1 MLDEIRNT
9 RVDKVI
15 LICVLLFSLFSLLA
29 VYSATHGSKVASIHD
44 NFYKQIVWVV
54 VGLLLFFAL
63 TYLPLHIAFS
73 LAYPLYA
80 ILLVMILGIDLV
92 GSISGGAQR
101 WFEVGGI
108 KVQPSEFMKPVVVLT
123 LARFLSPEDANP
135 NRLKNLLIA
144 FGIVLAPFV
153 LVLKQPD
160 LGTSLVY
167 LSMVIPVLYWR
178 GLAPFTIFVVVSP
191 VIAFLASFN
200 YYSFSAVILL
210 ISVVLYLSRRGK
222 RVAWTVFS
230 MNVFVGTLSPLVWN
244 SLHGYQ
250 QQRILTFL
258 GLVEDPRGVGYQI
271 IQSMVAIGSG
281 GIFGKGLLHGTQTQ
295 LRFLPAQHTDFIFSV
310 LAEEWGFIGS
320 LAVLALFFIFIM
332 RAIKIA
338 TTSSYRFASLAAIGL
353 ATIFAFQAIVNLG
366 MTMGIMPVTG
376 VPLPFISYGGSAMLT
391 NMTMA
396 ALLSNAV
403 TQRYF

>member
-1 MLDEIRNT
+1 MLDDIRKT
-9 RVDKVI
+9 RVDRVI

-29 VYSATHGSKVASIHD
+29 VFSATHGSKVAAIHD
-44 NFYKQIVWVV
+44 NFAKQIVWVAI
-54 VGLLLFFAL
+54 GLALFFAL
-63 TYLPLHIAFS
+63 TFVPLHIIFS

-80 ILLVMILGIDLV
+80 LLLLMILGIDLV

-101 WFEVGGI
+101 WFEVGGVKI
-108 KVQPSEFMKPVVVLT
+108 QPSEFMKPVLVLT
-123 LARFLSPEDANP
+123 LARFFAPEQVNP
-135 NRLKNLLIA
+135 NQIKNLLIA
-144 FGIVLAPFV
+144 FAIVLIPFV
-153 LVLKQPD
+153 LVLEQPD

-167 LSMVIPVLYWR
+167 LAVIIPMLYWR
-178 GLAPFTIFVVVSP
+178 GLQPFTIFVIVSP

-200 YYSFSAVILL
+200 YYSFSAAILL
-210 ISVVLYLSRRGK
+210 ISAVLYLSRRSK
-222 RVAWTVFS
+222 RVAWSVFFV
-230 MNVFVGTLSPLVWN
+230 NVFVGTLSPLVWER
-244 SLHGYQ
+244 LHGYQ

-258 GLVEDPRGVGYQI
+258 GLVNDPRGVGYQI

-281 GIFGKGLLHGTQTQ
+281 GLTGKGLLQGTQTQ

-320 LAVLALFFIFIM
+320 LAVLALFLVFLS
-332 RAIKIA
+332 RGIKIA
-338 TTSSYRFASLAAIGL
+338 ASSGYRFARL
-353 ATIFAFQAIVNLG
+353 ATMGLVITIAFQAVVNLG
-366 MTMGIMPVTG
+366 MTMGIMPVAG

-396 ALLSNAV
+396 ALLSNAA

>member
-1 MLDEIRNT
+1 M
-9 RVDKVI
+9 
-15 LICVLLFSLFSLLA
+15 
-29 VYSATHGSKVASIHD
+29 
-44 NFYKQIVWVV
+44 
-54 VGLLLFFAL
+54 
-63 TYLPLHIAFS
+63 
-73 LAYPLYA
+73 
-80 ILLVMILGIDLV
+80 
-92 GSISGGAQR
+92 
-101 WFEVGGI
+101 
-108 KVQPSEFMKPVVVLT
+108 
-123 LARFLSPEDANP
+123 
-135 NRLKNLLIA
+135 
-144 FGIVLAPFV
+144 
-153 LVLKQPD
+153 
-160 LGTSLVY
+160 
-167 LSMVIPVLYWR
+167 LYWR
-178 GLAPFTIFVVVSP
+178 GLSPFTIFVICSP
-191 VIAFLASFN
+191 LIAFLASFN
-200 YYSFSAVILL
+200 YYAFSAAILL

-222 RVAWTVFS
+222 RVAWSVFLL
-230 MNVFVGTLSPLVWN
+230 NVFVGTLSPVVWN
-244 SLHGYQ
+244 GLHGYQ

-320 LAVLALFFIFIM
+320 LAVLALFFVFIM

-338 TTSSYRFASLAAIGL
+338 ASSSYRFASLAAMGM

>member
-29 VYSATHGSKVASIHD
+29 VYSATHGSKVAAIHD

-80 ILLVMILGIDLV
+80 FLLVMILGIDLV

-230 MNVFVGTLSPLVWN
+230 MNVFVGTLSPLVW
-244 SLHGYQ
+244 SGLHGYQ

-338 TTSSYRFASLAAIGL
+338 ATSSYRFASLAAIGL

>member
-1 MLDEIRNT
+1 MLEEIRNT
-9 RVDKVI
+9 RVDRAI

-29 VYSATHGSKVASIHD
+29 VYSATAGNKEAAIYE

-54 VGLLLFFAL
+54 AGLVLFFAL
-63 TYLPLHIAFS
+63 TYLPLHIVFT
-73 LAYPLYA
+73 LAYPLYG
-80 ILLVMILGIDLV
+80 ILLLMIFIIDLMGAV
-92 GSISGGAQR
+92 TGGAQR
-101 WFEVGGI
+101 WLDLGGI
-108 KVQPSEFMKPVVVLT
+108 KFQPSEFMKPVLILT
-123 LARFLSPEDANP
+123 LARFLSPEHANP

-144 FGIVLAPFV
+144 GAIVLVPFL

-167 LSMVIPVLYWR
+167 LSMLIPILYWR
-178 GLAPFTIFVVVSP
+178 GLTPFAIFVICSP
-191 VIAFLASFN
+191 VLAFLASFN

-210 ISVVLYLSRRGK
+210 ISAVLYLSRRSK
-222 RVAWTVFS
+222 LVTWTVFAV
-230 MNVFVGTLSPLVWN
+230 NVFVGTLSPLVWG

-250 QQRILTFL
+250 QQRVLTFL

-281 GIFGKGLLHGTQTQ
+281 GAFGKGLLNGTQTQ

-310 LAEEWGFIGS
+310 LAEEWGFFGS
-320 LAVLALFFIFIM
+320 IVVLALFYFFIT
-332 RAIKIA
+332 RSLKIA
-338 TTSSYRFASLAAIGL
+338 SSSGYRFASLAAIGMV
-353 ATIFAFQAIVNLG
+353 TIFAFQTIVNLG

-396 ALLSNAV
+396 ALLSNTA